1 MENRKSDSESLEEL
15 IRDGRQRLYP
25 RLTNPNWLVLRK
37 RREIFEGWVRTLP
50 PQDLLVL
57 DIGGRIQ
64 PYRPLLES
72 RLRGYISVDVR
83 ATRLVAALARG
94 EQLPFGDDL
103 FDVVICTQM
112 MQYIPEPS
120 LVVNEARRVLKR
132 GGRLFLSVPSAY
144 PIDSEEEC
152 WRFLPAGIR
161 QLLTRFSRVH
171 IVPEGRSIAGFF
183 RTVNCC
189 LHIFVKYRVFRSALQ
204 YSVYPLMNLA
214 GALLEMISGTSNE
227 QFAVNYS
234 VLAEK

>member
-1 MENRKSDSESLEEL
+1 MENRSFDSESIEKL
-15 IRDGRQRLYP
+15 IRDGNQRLHP

-37 RREIFEGWVRTLP
+37 RREIMERWIRVLP
-50 PQDLLVL
+50 PHGLLVL

-72 RLRGYISVDVR
+72 RLRAYVSVDVR
-83 ATRLVAALARG
+83 PTQLVAALARG

-112 MQYIPEPS
+112 MQYVPEPMR
-120 LVVNEARRVLKR
+120 VVNEARRVLKR

-144 PIDSEEEC
+144 PIDSDEEC
-152 WRFLPAGIR
+152 WRFLPGGLR
-161 QLLTRFSRVH
+161 HLLASFSRVS
-171 IVPEGRSIAGFF
+171 IISEGRSVSGFF
-183 RTVNCC
+183 RTGNCC
-189 LHIFVKYRVFRSALQ
+189 LHIFAKYPLFRSVLQ
-204 YSVYPLMNLA
+204 FTLYPLLNLA
-214 GALLEMISGTSNE
+214 GALLETLSGTENE